1 MFIIEQITIIC
12 YYIKDNMKNLINIK
26 IHNRRGIKGAD
37 ILIEILLIIVIILL
51 IINIFICTRP
61 KDINL
66 VKFREDIETKFE
78 SMEKSFRQEFYANR
92 EESRRNEQEN
102 RQEMKVSIDSL
113 TSSISRHIMNLSTL
127 QQNQFDINSKNLENT
142 LNSFNENMMKS
153 LDNLAKLQNEK
164 LSQLTKVT
172 EEKFTGLTKSTEDN
186 LEKMRVTVDEKLQ
199 NTLEKRLGQ
208 SFKMVNDRLEQV
220 YKGLGEMQ
228 TLATGVGDLKKVLSN
243 VKTRGVLGEI
253 QLERILEQ
261 FLAPEQYAKN
271 VIIKKGSRETVE
283 FAIRLP
289 GKDELKDTIY
299 LPLDAKFPLDIYNK
313 LIDAYEEGNQSSI
326 DSASKELERFIKKS
340 AKDIRDKYIDPP
352 NTTEFGI
359 LFLPTEGLYAEVVKR
374 QQLVEDLQRDFK
386 INITGPTTLIALLN
400 SLQMGFKTLAI
411 ERHSSEVWKV
421 LGAVKTEFAKFETV
435 LNAAQSKLNQASS
448 EIDKLVGTRT
458 RQINR
463 KLESVEKLSH
473 DQAYEYIAT
482 LKNDEF

>member
-1 MFIIEQITIIC
+1 M
-12 YYIKDNMKNLINIK
+12 
-26 IHNRRGIKGAD
+26 
-37 ILIEILLIIVIILL
+37 IEILLIIVILLL
-51 IINIFICTRP
+51 IVNIFICLKPRES
-61 KDINL
+61 NL
-66 VKFREDIETKFE
+66 QRFSEDIEKKFD
-78 SMEKSFRQEFYANR
+78 SIEKLSRQEFYANR

-102 RQEMKVSIDSL
+102 RQEIKVSMDSL
-113 TSSISRHIMNLSTL
+113 TSSLSRHIMNLSTL
-127 QQNQFDINSKNLENT
+127 QQNQFDINSKSLENT
-142 LNSFNENMMKS
+142 LNSFNENMIKS
-153 LDNLAKLQNEK
+153 LDNLAQMQNEK
-164 LSQLTKVT
+164 LNQLTKVT
-172 EEKFTGLTKSTEDN
+172 EEKFTRLTKSTEDN

-199 NTLEKRLGQ
+199 STLEKRLGE

-271 VIIKKGSRETVE
+271 VITKKGSRETVE
-283 FAIRLP
+283 FAIKLP
-289 GKDELKDTIY
+289 GKDEIKDTIY

-313 LIDAYEEGNQSSI
+313 LVDAYEEGNQSLI
-326 DSASKELERFIKKS
+326 DSASKELEKFIKKS

-359 LFLPTEGLYAEVVKR
+359 LFLPTEGLYAEVIKR

-386 INITGPTTLIALLN
+386 INITGPTTLVALLN

-463 KLESVEKLSH
+463 KLESVEKLSY
-473 DQAYEYIAT
+473 DQAYEYIAST
-482 LKNDEF
+482 ENDEI

>member
-1 MFIIEQITIIC
+1 MT
-12 YYIKDNMKNLINIK
+12 
-26 IHNRRGIKGAD
+26 
-37 ILIEILLIIVIILL
+37 EILLIIVIVLL
-51 IINIFICTRP
+51 IINIFVCTRA
-61 KDINL
+61 KDINIDKL
-66 VKFREDIETKFE
+66 SEDMEKKFD
-78 SMEKSFRQEFYANR
+78 SMEKSFRQEFYTNR

-127 QQNQFDINSKNLENT
+127 QQNQFDINSKSLENT

-153 LDNLAKLQNEK
+153 LDNLAQLQNEK

-172 EEKFTGLTKSTEDN
+172 EEKFTGLTKSTENN
-186 LEKMRVTVDEKLQ
+186 LEKMRITVDEKLQ
-199 NTLEKRLGQ
+199 STLEKRLGE

-261 FLAPEQYAKN
+261 FLAPEQYAQN
-271 VIIKKGSRETVE
+271 IITKKGSRETVE
-283 FAIRLP
+283 FAIKLP
-289 GKDELKDTIY
+289 GKDEIKDTIY

-313 LIDAYEEGNQSSI
+313 LIDAYDEGSQKSI

-340 AKDIRDKYIDPP
+340 AKEIRDKYIDPP
-352 NTTEFGI
+352 NTTDFGI
-359 LFLPTEGLYAEVVKR
+359 LFLPTEGLYAEVIKR

-421 LGAVKTEFAKFETV
+421 LGAVKTEFSKFETV

-473 DQAYEYIAT
+473 DQAYEYIAPS
-482 LKNDEF
+482 KDDEF

>member
-1 MFIIEQITIIC
+1 MT
-12 YYIKDNMKNLINIK
+12 
-26 IHNRRGIKGAD
+26 
-37 ILIEILLIIVIILL
+37 EILLVIVIVLL
-51 IINIFICTRP
+51 IINIFINTR
-61 KDINL
+61 KEEVNMGKISENIEN
-66 VKFREDIETKFE
+66 KFDN
-78 SMEKSFRQEFYANR
+78 MQKSFKEEFYTNR
-92 EESRRNEQEN
+92 EESRRNEQDN
-102 RQEMKVSIDSL
+102 RQEIKVSIDSM

-142 LNSFNENMMKS
+142 LNSFNENMIKS
-153 LDNLAKLQNEK
+153 LDNLSQLQNEK
-164 LSQLTKVT
+164 LSQLKETT
-172 EEKFTGLTKSTEDN
+172 EEKFTELTNSTEEN

-199 NTLEKRLGQ
+199 STLEKRLGE

-228 TLATGVGDLKKVLSN
+228 TLANGVGDLKKVLSN

-261 FLAPEQYAKN
+261 FLAQEQYDKN
-271 VIIKKGSRETVE
+271 VITKKGSRETVE
-283 FAIRLP
+283 FAIKLP
-289 GKDELKDTIY
+289 GKDELKETIY
-299 LPLDAKFPLDIYNK
+299 LPIDAKFPLDIYNK
-313 LIDAYEEGNQSSI
+313 LVDAYEEGNQNNI
-326 DSASKELERFIKKS
+326 DITSKELEKFIRKS

-359 LFLPTEGLYAEVVKR
+359 LFLPTEGLYAEVIKR
-374 QQLVEDLQRDFK
+374 QQLVEDLQRNYK

-421 LGAVKTEFAKFETV
+421 LGAVKTEFSKFETV
-435 LNAAQSKLNQASS
+435 LNAAQTKLNQASS

-473 DQAYEYIAT
+473 NKAYDYISSSEDD
-482 LKNDEF
+482 KF

>member
-1 MFIIEQITIIC
+1 
-12 YYIKDNMKNLINIK
+12 MKNLTNTKDYNI
-26 IHNRRGIKGAD
+26 RGRKGAD
-37 ILIEILLIIVIILL
+37 ILTEILLIIVIVLL
-51 IINIFICTRP
+51 IINIFICTRS
-61 KDINL
+61 KDANIE
-66 VKFREDIETKFE
+66 KFSEGIEKKFD
-78 SMEKSFRQEFYANR
+78 SMEKLSRQEFYTNR

-127 QQNQFDINSKNLENT
+127 QQNQFDINSKSLENT

-153 LDNLAKLQNEK
+153 LDNLAQLQNEK
-164 LSQLTKVT
+164 LNQLTQVT
-172 EEKFTGLTKSTEDN
+172 EDKFTRLTKSTEDN

-199 NTLEKRLGQ
+199 NTLEKRLGE

-228 TLATGVGDLKKVLSN
+228 TLAMGVGDLKKVLSN

-261 FLAPEQYAKN
+261 FLGAEQYAKN
-271 VIIKKGSRETVE
+271 VITKKGSRETVE
-283 FAIRLP
+283 FAIKLP
-289 GKDELKDTIY
+289 GKDETKDMIY

-313 LIDAYEEGNQSSI
+313 LIDAYEEGNQSLI
-326 DSASKELERFIKKS
+326 DRASKELEKFIKKS

-359 LFLPTEGLYAEVVKR
+359 LFLPTEGLYAEVIKR

-421 LGAVKTEFAKFETV
+421 LGAVKTEFSKFETV

-463 KLESVEKLSH
+463 KLESVEKLSN
-473 DQAYEYIAT
+473 DQAYEYIAPS
-482 LKNDEF
+482 KDDEF

>member
-1 MFIIEQITIIC
+1 MT
-12 YYIKDNMKNLINIK
+12 
-26 IHNRRGIKGAD
+26 
-37 ILIEILLIIVIILL
+37 EILLVIVIVLL
-51 IINIFICTRP
+51 IINIFINTR
-61 KDINL
+61 KEEVNMGKISENIEN
-66 VKFREDIETKFE
+66 KFDN
-78 SMEKSFRQEFYANR
+78 MQKSFREEFYTNR
-92 EESRRNEQEN
+92 EESRRNEQDN
-102 RQEMKVSIDSL
+102 RQEIKVSIDSM

-142 LNSFNENMMKS
+142 LNSFNENMIKS
-153 LDNLAKLQNEK
+153 LDNLSQLQNEK
-164 LSQLTKVT
+164 LSQLKETT
-172 EEKFTGLTKSTEDN
+172 EEKFTELTKSTEEN

-199 NTLEKRLGQ
+199 STLEKRLGE

-228 TLATGVGDLKKVLSN
+228 TLANGVGDLKKVLSN

-261 FLAPEQYAKN
+261 FLAQEQYDKN
-271 VIIKKGSRETVE
+271 VITKKGSRETVE
-283 FAIRLP
+283 FAIKLP
-289 GKDELKDTIY
+289 GKDELKETIY
-299 LPLDAKFPLDIYNK
+299 LPIDAKFPLDIYNK
-313 LIDAYEEGNQSSI
+313 LVDAYEEGNQNNI
-326 DSASKELERFIKKS
+326 DITSKELEKFIRKS

-359 LFLPTEGLYAEVVKR
+359 LFLPTEGLYAEVIKR
-374 QQLVEDLQRDFK
+374 QQLVEDLQRNYK

-421 LGAVKTEFAKFETV
+421 LGAVKTEFSKFETV
-435 LNAAQSKLNQASS
+435 LNAAQTKLNQASS

-473 DQAYEYIAT
+473 NKAYDYISSSEDD
-482 LKNDEF
+482 KF

>member
-1 MFIIEQITIIC
+1 M
-12 YYIKDNMKNLINIK
+12 
-26 IHNRRGIKGAD
+26 
-37 ILIEILLIIVIILL
+37 IEILLVIIMVLL
-51 IINIFICTRP
+51 IINIYISI
-61 KDINL
+61 KSKNL
-66 VKFREDIETKFE
+66 NLSKVNNGIDQKFDN
-78 SMEKSFRQEFYANR
+78 MEKSFRQEFYINR
-92 EESRRNEQEN
+92 EESRRNEQDN
-102 RQEMKVSIDSL
+102 RQEIKVTIDSL

-127 QQNQFDINSKNLENT
+127 QQNQFDINSKNIENT
-142 LNSFNENMMKS
+142 LNSFNENMTKS
-153 LDNLAKLQNEK
+153 LDNLGQLQNEK
-164 LSQLTKVT
+164 LDQLTKTT
-172 EEKFTGLTKSTEDN
+172 EQKLDDNSKTIEKTLQVFDTNLTKNINDLTNLQKEKFTELTKSTEDN
-186 LEKMRVTVDEKLQ
+186 LEKMRITVDEKLQ
-199 NTLEKRLGQ
+199 NTLEKRLGE

-228 TLATGVGDLKKVLSN
+228 NLATGVGDLKKVLSN

-261 FLAPEQYAKN
+261 FLGVEQYSKN
-271 VIIKKGSRETVE
+271 VITKKGSRETVE
-283 FAIRLP
+283 FAIKLP
-289 GKDELKDTIY
+289 GKDEVNESIY

-313 LIDAYEEGNQSSI
+313 LIDAYEEGNQNLI

-359 LFLPTEGLYAEVVKR
+359 LFLPTEGLYAEVIKR
-374 QQLVEDLQRDFK
+374 QQLVEDLQRDYK

-411 ERHSSEVWKV
+411 EKHSSEVWKV
-421 LGAVKTEFAKFETV
+421 LGAVKTEFTKFESV

-463 KLESVEKLSH
+463 KLKNVEQLS
-473 DQAYEYIAT
+473 DNQSYKYIASS
-482 LKNDEF
+482 KDEDF